1 MLAVRVPWNGST
13 AVTAPQQQ
21 LKKIA
26 MKAKAAAHVLC
37 CIACLLIT
45 NSKAFAPRPLNF
57 AGEVGDCV
65 QLTRHHHNQDHHHP
79 YSSTSRYKRVHGSL
93 ASWPRNSVHEPSTAE
108 RDRVGALGS
117 TVRRVRTG
125 RSSRR
130 KSILAS
136 AYSEGEPS
144 PGSNETKRPS
154 GPGAGL
160 IDLHFRHI
168 KSGGFKVFL
177 LFFLLGVRRFISAH
191 FGRAQASPC
200 SSMTLYYFND
210 TSRTTII

>member
-1 MLAVRVPWNGST
+1 
-13 AVTAPQQQ
+13 
-21 LKKIA
+21 
-26 MKAKAAAHVLC
+26 
-37 CIACLLIT
+37 
-45 NSKAFAPRPLNF
+45 
-57 AGEVGDCV
+57 
-65 QLTRHHHNQDHHHP
+65 
-79 YSSTSRYKRVHGSL
+79 
-93 ASWPRNSVHEPSTAE
+93 WPRNSVHEPSTAE

-177 LFFLLGVRRFISAH
+177 LFFLLGQARAKDNESPFNVRETLDGIRLLIGDDSKNESQWEGVLDLSWGTEPQPFFRVDRIDVNEGQGSRGMSA
-191 FGRAQASPC
+191 FR
-200 SSMTLYYFND
+200 
-210 TSRTTII
+210 